1 MGRRIKTEL
10 KKRSRTHTL
19 DPEARENEMI
29 AKAYNLVEQR
39 LIDGTATSQETV
51 HFLRLGSQKKKLE
64 EEYLQSQ
71 IALNNAKIESL
82 KASQRTEELYANALN
97 AMREYSGNNVILEYD
112 HTRSYDP
119 K

>member
-10 KKRSRTHTL
+10 KDRSRTRAL
-19 DPEARENEMI
+19 DPEARENELI

-82 KASQRTEELYANALN
+82 KATQHIEELYTNALN
-97 AMREYSGNNVILEYD
+97 AIREYSGNNVIRDYD
-112 HTRSYDP
+112 HTRNYDP
-119 K
+119 E